1 MPARPDAI
9 AFTNVELF
17 VLSRKTFDAF
27 AEEHKKVALN
37 LMEGLASVLAS
48 RLRYTNVELQA
59 LQS

>member
-1 MPARPDAI
+1 
-9 AFTNVELF
+9 

-37 LMEGLASVLAS
+37 LLVGLASVLTS
-48 RLRYTNVELQA
+48 RVRYLTVELGS